1 MMQYI
6 RSLLIL
12 IVIITQ
18 ILNFLILPKDIL
30 SDEKCSIQHTDLLLT
45 QNNYLVPDALT
56 KKEDTK
62 DSVNISVKNKYFQII
77 TVENFNFSLTELSN
91 LYDHNISPFK
101 LVVIQSINTRAPP
114 RSCNFIVMF

>member
-1 MMQYI
+1 MQYI

-30 SDEKCSIQHTDLLLT
+30 SDEKCNIHYTDLLLA
-45 QNNYLVPDALT
+45 QNNYLVPDVLT

-77 TVENFNFSLTELSN
+77 TVEIYKYSLTELSN
-91 LYDHNISPFK
+91 LYLHNISPVK

-114 RSCNFIVMF
+114 RS